1 MSWITIAL
9 IIGLATATVALTA
22 GAACLVASYVAHRVA
37 LVTTAQVIRA
47 ALTRP
52 MASATRATPTAADQP
67 NDPPTPSR
75 SVN

>member
-37 LVTTAQVIRA
+37 MVTTARILQA
-47 ALTRP
+47 ALDNPPSEPTD
-52 MASATRATPTAADQP
+52 SPTA
-67 NDPPTPSR
+67 PPSMR
-75 SVN
+75 IH

>member
-1 MSWITIAL
+1 MTWITIAL

-47 ALTRP
+47 AF
-52 MASATRATPTAADQP
+52 ADQP